1 MRVAGRKRAVRILR
15 RSPWPG
21 QPVRSAAPPDPRSGP
36 TCCECCAAA
45 LSTPHCD
52 RRFGLNFE
60 PVDSENCPVAGP
72 PPAALERR
80 TMANPSDFDPR
91 SFRLDDDDDDDHE
104 CDKHGAE
111 KEGGGPNP
119 FEKALL
125 DARTLLLSGP
135 VDDKMLK
142 EATIRCLAME
152 QKDQKKPITVF
163 INSPGGSADAGF
175 AIYDLLRFVKPPVIT
190 VVNGLC
196 ASAGILIHLAAEKKR
211 RFCMSESRFMIHQP
225 STMGRGTASD
235 LDITAKEILKLRDRY
250 NKIIAEQC
258 NKTPEQ
264 VTESARRDFW
274 LDAGQ
279 ALEYG
284 LVSKVVKK
292 RDELP
297 E

>member
-1 MRVAGRKRAVRILR
+1 MPNPFDL
-15 RSPWPG
+15 
-21 QPVRSAAPPDPRSGP
+21 DPR
-36 TCCECCAAA
+36 
-45 LSTPHCD
+45 
-52 RRFGLNFE
+52 
-60 PVDSENCPVAGP
+60 
-72 PPAALERR
+72 
-80 TMANPSDFDPR
+80 
-91 SFRLDDDDDDDHE
+91 RLRPDDDDDDDHDGP
-104 CDKHGAE
+104 CDHGD
-111 KEGGGPNP
+111 KERGGGAGPY
-119 FEKALL
+119 EKALL
-125 DARTLLLSGP
+125 DARTLLFSGP

-152 QKDQKKPITVF
+152 QKDAKKPITAF

-175 AIYDLLRFVKPPVIT
+175 AIYDLLRFIKPPVIT

-196 ASAGILIHLAAEKKR
+196 ASAGILIHLAADKKR
-211 RFCMSESRFMIHQP
+211 RFCLSESRFMIHQP

-250 NKIIAEQC
+250 NRIIAEQC

-264 VTESARRDFW
+264 VLEAARRDFW

>member
-1 MRVAGRKRAVRILR
+1 MQNPFDI
-15 RSPWPG
+15 
-21 QPVRSAAPPDPRSGP
+21 DPRR
-36 TCCECCAAA
+36 
-45 LSTPHCD
+45 L
-52 RRFGLNFE
+52 
-60 PVDSENCPVAGP
+60 
-72 PPAALERR
+72 
-80 TMANPSDFDPR
+80 
-91 SFRLDDDDDDDHE
+91 RLDEDEDDDHE
-104 CDKHGAE
+104 CPNPGGKD
-111 KEGGGPNP
+111 KEGGGGANP
-119 FEKALL
+119 YEKALFES
-125 DARTLLLSGP
+125 RTLLISGP

-152 QKDQKKPITVF
+152 QKDAKKPITVL
-163 INSPGGSADAGF
+163 INSPGGSAVAGF
-175 AIYDLLRFVKPPVIT
+175 AIYDMLRFVKPPVIT

-196 ASAGILIHLAAEKKR
+196 ASAGILIHLAAERKR
-211 RFCMSESRFMIHQP
+211 RFCLPESRFMIHQP

-258 NKTPEQ
+258 GTTPEK

-284 LVSKVVKK
+284 LVHKVVTR

-297 E
+297 N

>member
-1 MRVAGRKRAVRILR
+1 MQNPFDI
-15 RSPWPG
+15 
-21 QPVRSAAPPDPRSGP
+21 DPRR
-36 TCCECCAAA
+36 
-45 LSTPHCD
+45 L
-52 RRFGLNFE
+52 
-60 PVDSENCPVAGP
+60 
-72 PPAALERR
+72 
-80 TMANPSDFDPR
+80 
-91 SFRLDDDDDDDHE
+91 RLDDDEDDDHE
-104 CDKHGAE
+104 CPKDGGE
-111 KEGGGPNP
+111 KNQGGGPNP
-119 FEKALL
+119 YEKAMFES
-125 DARTLLLSGP
+125 RTLLLSGP

-152 QKDQKKPITVF
+152 QKDPKKAITCF

-196 ASAGILIHLAAEKKR
+196 ASAGILIHLAADKKR
-211 RFCMSESRFMIHQP
+211 RFCLPESRFMIHQP

-250 NKIIAEQC
+250 NRIIGDAC
-258 NKTPEQ
+258 NKTVEQ

-284 LVSKVVKK
+284 LVGKIVKK

>member
-1 MRVAGRKRAVRILR
+1 MQNPFDI
-15 RSPWPG
+15 
-21 QPVRSAAPPDPRSGP
+21 DPRR
-36 TCCECCAAA
+36 
-45 LSTPHCD
+45 L
-52 RRFGLNFE
+52 
-60 PVDSENCPVAGP
+60 
-72 PPAALERR
+72 
-80 TMANPSDFDPR
+80 
-91 SFRLDDDDDDDHE
+91 RLDEDEDDDHE
-104 CDKHGAE
+104 CPNPGGKD
-111 KEGGGPNP
+111 KEGGGGANP
-119 FEKALL
+119 YEKALFES
-125 DARTLLLSGP
+125 RTLLISGP

-152 QKDQKKPITVF
+152 QKDAKKPITVL

-175 AIYDLLRFVKPPVIT
+175 AIYDMLRFVKPPVIT

-211 RFCMSESRFMIHQP
+211 RFCLPESRFMIHQP

-258 NKTPEQ
+258 GTTPEK

-284 LVSKVVKK
+284 LVGKIVKK
-292 RDELP
+292 RDDLP